1 VTITGLNLGTATAVA
16 FNGTSAAIISK
27 TATKVLVD
35 QPAGASNRFHHRY
48 YSSRHGDQ
56 RHALKGH
63 GVDQGAWI
71 GQATRSTCGTQW
83 DYARCVGQMPPL
95 TSRNLRPELGKEM
108 IKSLTRDRAWG
119 ACPAPGHTGA
129 G

>member
-1 VTITGLNLGTATAVA
+1 MLARVADDGTHD
-16 FNGTSAAIISK
+16 AA
-27 TATKVLVD
+27 LD
-35 QPAGASNRFHHRY
+35 AGHRREGSGRRRGGRVNRFHHRY
-48 YSSRHGDQ
+48 YPSRHGDQ
-56 RHALKGH
+56 RHAVQGR
-63 GVDQGAWI
+63 GVDQGACI